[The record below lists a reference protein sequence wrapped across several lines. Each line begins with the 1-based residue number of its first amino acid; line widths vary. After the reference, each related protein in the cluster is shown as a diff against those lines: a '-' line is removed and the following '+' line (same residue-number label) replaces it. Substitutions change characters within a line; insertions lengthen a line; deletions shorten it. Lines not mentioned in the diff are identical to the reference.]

1 MSDKKIVVTGIGLV
15 TPLGSDLKVFWER
28 LTGGKSGIRKIDKF
42 DASGLTA
49 QIAGQVAEFN
59 VDDFL
64 PAKMQRRM
72 DPFVHYA
79 VASARMAV
87 QDSGLELSKQDV
99 TRVGVIVG
107 SGIGGLTT
115 LEKNHGTVLSKGPS
129 RCSPFMIPQMIAN
142 MGAGHVGIDLGVKG
156 PNYSTVSAC
165 ASGLHAVGDGMRCI
179 QYGDAD
185 IMIVGGAEAAVCL
198 TGCAGFCALK
208 ALSTRNDE
216 PERAS
221 RPFDLNRNGFVM
233 GEGAAM
239 VVLEREE
246 SAKQRGAEIYCEVA
260 GFGST
265 CDAYH
270 MTAPAPGGEGAARAM
285 TLALEDSGAVPEDV
299 QYINAHGTSTQM
311 NDKEETAAIKT
322 AFGPDL
328 SKKLAV
334 SSTKSMTGHLLGA
347 AGGLETAVCA
357 MVLKHG
363 VVPPTINYETPDPDC
378 DLDYVPNTARELSVK
393 ACLNNSL
400 GFGGHNISLLMR
412 AL

>member
-1 MSDKKIVVTGIGLV
+1 MSDKKIVITGIGLV
-15 TPLGSDLKVFWER
+15 TPLGSDLGVFWER
-28 LTGGKSGIRKIDKF
+28 LTAGKSGIRKIDKF

-59 VDDFL
+59 ADDFL
-64 PAKMQRRM
+64 PPKLQRRM

-79 VASARMAV
+79 VGSSRLAV
-87 QDSGLELSKQDV
+87 QDSGLDLDKVDV
-99 TRVGVIVG
+99 NRVGVIVG

-115 LEKNHGTVLSKGPS
+115 LETNHGTVLTKGPS

-142 MGAGHVGIDLGVKG
+142 MASGHVGIDLGLKG

-165 ASGLHAVGDGMRCI
+165 ASGLHAVADGLRCI

-185 IMIVGGAEAAVCL
+185 IMLVGGAEAAVCL

-221 RPFDLNRNGFVM
+221 RPFDLDRNGFVM
-233 GEGAAM
+233 GEGGAM
-239 VVLEREE
+239 MVIETEE
-246 SAKQRGAEIYCEVA
+246 SARKRGAEIYCEAA

-270 MTAPAPGGEGAARAM
+270 MTAPSPGGEGAARAM
-285 TLALEDSGAVPEDV
+285 VLAMADSGVAAEDV

-311 NDKEETAAIKT
+311 NDKEETAAIK
-322 AFGPDL
+322 AALGEDL
-328 SKKLAV
+328 AHKVAV

-347 AGGLETAVCA
+347 AGGLETAICA
-357 MVLKHG
+357 MVIKHG
-363 VVPPTINYETPDPDC
+363 VVPPTINYETPDPNC
-378 DLDYVPNTARELSVK
+378 DLDYVPNTARDLAVK
-393 ACLNNSL
+393 TCMTNSL
-400 GFGGHNISLLMR
+400 GFGGHNISLVLK
-412 AL
+412 AV